1 VAQTRELD
9 AVDGVTALDATRS
22 KVPKADAPFDKMT
35 PASSPSA
42 PHLAVRLLLASLC
55 ACACASASAS
65 VRPAPRAPAAPLQP
79 PSWASCCGAG
89 DALCAA
95 WATVTF
101 SPASPQAGDTLV
113 VNASG
118 AMGSGSVL
126 AAPPLA
132 TGAVEAYHAGEDVF
146 GAPISTCGETKVS
159 VLGIVDVTIDAL
171 PCPTSPNERV
181 ALVVTCPIPLIARG
195 MGSFN
200 VSLNATDNS
209 GALVAF
215 CLDVVVTV

>member
-1 VAQTRELD
+1 MASRLM
-9 AVDGVTALDATRS
+9 LAT
-22 KVPKADAPFDKMT
+22 
-35 PASSPSA
+35 
-42 PHLAVRLLLASLC
+42 LG
-55 ACACASASAS
+55 ACACASAPASA
-65 VRPAPRAPAAPLQP
+65 RTAPHSPAAPLQA

-89 DALCAA
+89 DALCAT

-101 SPASPQAGDTLV
+101 TPASPQAGDTLV

-118 AMGSGSVL
+118 TMGSGSVL

-132 TGAVEAYHAGEDVF
+132 MGAVEAVHGGSDVF

-159 VLGIVDVTIDAL
+159 VLGITDVTIDAL
-171 PCPTSPNERV
+171 PCPTSPEELVTLRV
-181 ALVVTCPIPLIARG
+181 TFPIPLIARG

-209 GALVAF
+209 GALIAF

>member
-1 VAQTRELD
+1 MA
-9 AVDGVTALDATRS
+9 
-22 KVPKADAPFDKMT
+22 

-42 PHLAVRLLLASLC
+42 SHLAARLLLASLF
-55 ACACASASAS
+55 ACVCASAPAS
-65 VRPAPRAPAAPLQP
+65 VRPAPRAPAAPLQA

-95 WATVTF
+95 WATVSF
-101 SPASPQAGDTLV
+101 SPASPLAGDTLV

-126 AAPPLA
+126 AVPPLA

-181 ALVVTCPIPLIARG
+181 ALVVTFPIPLIARG

-200 VSLNATDNS
+200 VTLNATDNS

-215 CLDVVVTV
+215 CLDVVATV